1 MDYTLVNRKYQQDRI
16 FPASNSQNRA
26 ICVLGVGSTKPF
38 SVLMVDTMSDL
49 ELISK
54 GQCFP
59 RYRFERQSDV
69 QYNLLNEAPDL
80 VRIDNVTDTTLRTF
94 RSHYG
99 TNDITKDAIFDYIY
113 GILHA
118 TAYRVRFA
126 NNLAKERPRIPF
138 APNFEAFASAGK
150 RLAELHLGYES
161 CPQYPLDL
169 EFAGTGL
176 PKPEHFR
183 LGSKAMR
190 FADEAR
196 SVLTV
201 NEHVRLKQIPPQ
213 AHGYVVNGRTPLEWF
228 IDRYRITKDKHS
240 GIINDPNAWFEH
252 AEDLIASIQRIV
264 YLSVQSTQIVSFLPE
279 AISAD
284 DPKAT
289 ITKAFFEARAR
300 EASEAIANSPW
311 EAEDQAF
318 VDAITDWDN
327 E

>member
-1 MDYTLVNRKYQQDRI
+1 M
-16 FPASNSQNRA
+16 
-26 ICVLGVGSTKPF
+26 LGVGSTKPF
-38 SVLMVDTMSDL
+38 SVLMVDTMPDH
-49 ELISK
+49 ELTSK

-59 RYRFERQSDV
+59 RYRFECRSDV
-69 QYNLLNEAPDL
+69 QSSLLNEAPDL
-80 VRIDNVTDTTLRTF
+80 VRIDNVTDTALRTF

-126 NNLAKERPRIPF
+126 NNLAKELPRIPF

-161 CPQYPLDL
+161 CPQYPLEL
-169 EFAGTGL
+169 EFTGTGS
-176 PKPEHFR
+176 PEPEHFR

-196 SVLTV
+196 SVLVV
-201 NEHVRLKQIPPQ
+201 NEHIRLKQIPPQ
-213 AHGYVVNGRTPLEWF
+213 AHGYIFNGRTPLESF
-228 IDRYRITKDKHS
+228 IDRYRITKDSHS

-279 AISAD
+279 AVSAD

-289 ITKAFFEARAR
+289 VTKAFFEARAR
-300 EASEAIANSPW
+300 KASEAIANSPW
-311 EAEDQAF
+311 EAGDQAF
-318 VDAITDWDN
+318 VDAITSWDDD
-327 E
+327 